1 MHGELKVAR
10 LTEAENRLVV
20 DRVGRGG
27 GKNGKLLIEYRVSD
41 REDEEVV
48 EVCCIT

>member
-27 GKNGKLLIEYRVSD
+27 GKNGKLLMSIEFQM
-41 REDEEVV
+41 EK
-48 EVCCIT
+48 TKKL

>member
-27 GKNGKLLIEYRVSD
+27 GKLSPLTVLQMNDKLINSLFFFF
-41 REDEEVV
+41 
-48 EVCCIT
+48 TF